1 MSHFST
7 SLSSPDSSDIPC
19 GAHLVGFPC
28 LCFSQSLLSAS
39 PKSYSSSP
47 LSFFIA
53 SSLYLSFSLRQS
65 THAKSSCSEQRCLLM
80 KTQGKCSGN
89 CFHFVKDG
97 AILFLCVRHDQAQLF
112 AQFNTKLPYRSFF
125 LSLFFHYSFA
135 GTVCTV
141 IICLLLLIRWN
152 GMTTWTR
159 VYFSTTNTILFIV
172 VGQRRANRT
181 SATVTAVSKP
191 NPS

>member
-112 AQFNTKLPYRSFF
+112 AQFNTKLPYRSVFPQPV
-125 LSLFFHYSFA
+125 LPLQLCRDCVHSYNLFALAYQMKRNDD
-135 GTVCTV
+135 V
-141 IICLLLLIRWN
+141 
-152 GMTTWTR
+152 
-159 VYFSTTNTILFIV
+159 NTGIF
-172 VGQRRANRT
+172 
-181 SATVTAVSKP
+181 
-191 NPS
+191 

>member
-1 MSHFST
+1 MYAACKMTHFGT

-28 LCFSQSLLSAS
+28 LCFSQSLLLAS
-39 PKSYSSSP
+39 PQSSSSSSFS
-47 LSFFIA
+47 SFFIA

-112 AQFNTKLPYRSFF
+112 AQFNTELPYRWILALLFF

-135 GTVCTV
+135 RDCVHSYNLFARAYQMKRNDNV
-141 IICLLLLIRWN
+141 
-152 GMTTWTR
+152 
-159 VYFSTTNTILFIV
+159 NTGIF
-172 VGQRRANRT
+172 
-181 SATVTAVSKP
+181 
-191 NPS
+191 